1 MTDFIVV
8 SLFKAT
14 SSTNPDESIY
24 REVMAQV
31 RAFDPEAARLTA
43 EERGLSR
50 ESQYQTPTGHTISW
64 QFERVVEVSPMLESV
79 SKNGIKDLYSRDF
92 QDLNAYSS
100 LTEMDL

>member
-14 SSTNPDESIY
+14 SSANPDQPIY

-31 RAFDPEAARLTA
+31 RAFDAEAARLTA
-43 EERGLSR
+43 EERGRSR
-50 ESQYQTPTGHTISW
+50 ESEFRAPNETMISW

-79 SKNGIKDLYSRDF
+79 SENGIKDLYSRDF
-92 QDLNAYSS
+92 QDLEAYNS
-100 LTEMDL
+100 LIEMKD

>member
-14 SSTNPDESIY
+14 SSANPDTPIY

-31 RAFDPEAARLTA
+31 RAFDKDAARLTA
-43 EERGLSR
+43 EERGRSR
-50 ESQYQTPTGHTISW
+50 ESEFQTPKGNIVSW
-64 QFERVVEVSPMLESV
+64 QFETVIEVSPMLEDV

-92 QDLNAYSS
+92 QDLNAY
-100 LTEMDL
+100 DLLIGSKG